1 MWIFLILGILFG
13 LTLTQAEI
21 VSWYRIAEMFQFD
34 SFHMYGVIG
43 SAVVLGVVF
52 LQIARVMGW
61 KSVEGQPFA
70 IYRYP
75 MGWKRFL
82 FGGAVFGMGWAITGA
97 CPGPLFILVGAG
109 YTPVLIALLGAVL
122 GTFVYGLIRHRLPH

>member
-1 MWIFLILGILFG
+1 
-13 LTLTQAEI
+13 
-21 VSWYRIAEMFQFD
+21 
-34 SFHMYGVIG
+34 
-43 SAVVLGVVF
+43 
-52 LQIARVMGW
+52 
-61 KSVEGQPFA
+61 
-70 IYRYP
+70 

-82 FGGAVFGMGWAITGA
+82 LGGAVFGMGWAITGA